1 MEKRGLLAALPSSK
15 TNQNRGSHDM
25 TQARIIKRYANRK
38 LYDTQHSRY
47 VTLEQ
52 ISEMIRLGDDVKII
66 DNKTKEDLTSVTLA
80 QIIFEEEKKQRS
92 FLSLQT
98 MRDIIQNGGESF
110 AQFVSEAQRR
120 VTSILPRRK
129 DGDAAV
135 AEAPV
140 TVDAPE
146 AAGQAGAES
155 EAVAQAG
162 GVEGEPAETRK
173 RAREGL
179 AALRELREW
188 VEHSQRTIDEWHRRV
203 DDRIRHM
210 VEGISP
216 FAGVQKDVKA
226 LAERMAALETKLDHL
241 AIEPEAHDV
250 PEMIDAAHAS
260 APGTLPGARVD
271 MAPGSRNGIG
281 SVGADGSRAHDT
293 EAQ

>member
-1 MEKRGLLAALPSSK
+1 
-15 TNQNRGSHDM
+15 M

-52 ISEMIRLGDDVKII
+52 ISEMIRNGDDVKII
-66 DNKTKEDLTSVTLA
+66 DNKSKEDLTSVTLA

-98 MRDIIQNGGESF
+98 MREIIQNGGESF
-110 AQFVSEAQRR
+110 AQFVTEAQRR

-129 DGDAAV
+129 DGDAAAEAAEGEKDGPV
-135 AEAPV
+135 VAEVEHVAGTTELEPAEAP
-140 TVDAPE
+140 
-146 AAGQAGAES
+146 
-155 EAVAQAG
+155 
-162 GVEGEPAETRK
+162 K

-188 VEHSQRTIDEWHRRV
+188 VEHSQRTIDDWHRRV

-226 LAERMAALETKLDHL
+226 LAERMAALEAKLDHL
-241 AIEPEAHDV
+241 ASEPETHELPEIVDMAHG
-250 PEMIDAAHAS
+250 S
-260 APGTLPGARVD
+260 APGLVEITGTSP
-271 MAPGSRNGIG
+271 RNGA
-281 SVGADGSRAHDT
+281 GADGARTRDT